1 MPVGI
6 LRSSGRIVCVG
17 SEATDFGG
25 ALSLGRTH
33 HPAASA
39 KAKPNILS
47 LDMAKLLMR
56 SVSSLWRDRDGEL
69 CPHGRGPDVRWRTS
83 GPRPDRCAVAVRIVR
98 ATAQHARKSAAPDRH
113 AFAISGPRTYIDPVG
128 ATRL

>member
-25 ALSLGRTH
+25 SFSIASTNA
-33 HPAASA
+33 PAASA

-69 CPHGRGPDVRWRTS
+69 CLHGRGPDVRWRTS
-83 GPRPDRCAVAVRIVR
+83 C
-98 ATAQHARKSAAPDRH
+98 AAPGSMRRRGSHRPLD
-113 AFAISGPRTYIDPVG
+113 G
-128 ATRL
+128 